1 MASIRVT
8 IAAPT
13 ILIAVFIFGS
23 VGASMAQHDMS
34 TERLHGEL
42 QEIEQALA
50 ELHGSDAATE
60 EQRGHAQEL
69 QQRAGTI
76 REILADRED
85 EPSRGALE
93 GQLEELNG
101 AIAELREQDL
111 SPEGTPDRWEVLQ
124 RLVNQRRELVASM
137 EGEGG
142 EERHTDEGP
151 ERRAGRLREELA
163 DLERQIHELSG
174 ETRGV
179 DLSEKER
186 ERMRS
191 LRANAEE
198 YRQALRNLDVERDE
212 EPRRERRPER
222 PQEEPL
228 RMRIF
233 AIEHADGE
241 SLVEL
246 ILGFLPDGTKAAFD
260 PRTSKLIVLTPP
272 AAIENAH
279 YMVQELDIPVP

>member
-1 MASIRVT
+1 MASIRAT

-42 QEIEQALA
+42 REIEQALA

-60 EQRGHAQEL
+60 EQREHAKEL

-76 REILADRED
+76 QEILADRED
-85 EPSRGALE
+85 EPPRTEFQA
-93 GQLEELNG
+93 QLEEFDR
-101 AIAELREQDL
+101 AIADLREQDL

-124 RLVNQRRELVASM
+124 RLVNQRREFVASM
-137 EGEGG
+137 ERRGG
-142 EERHTDEGP
+142 DERHADEGP
-151 ERRAGRLREELA
+151 ERRAARLREELA

-179 DLSEKER
+179 DLNEKER

-198 YRQALRNLDVERDE
+198 YRQALRNLDIEGDD
-212 EPRRERRPER
+212 EPRRERRSER
-222 PQEEPL
+222 PREEPL
-228 RMRIF
+228 RMKIF
-233 AIEHADGE
+233 AIENADGE

-260 PRTSKLIVLTPP
+260 PRTSKLIVLAPA